1 MISPPLCVGGRLS
14 CMLDCVS
21 NANVSAATANVARH
35 RVIDIAVTRVGLARL
50 QGSRGHNLTG
60 LASKT
65 AKALGLDLPPALLA
79 RADEVIE

>member
-1 MISPPLCVGGRLS
+1 MISPPQCVGGRLS

-21 NANVSAATANVARH
+21 NADVSAAMANVARH

-50 QGSRGHNLTG
+50 QGSRRHNLSG

-65 AKALGLDLPPALLA
+65 AKALGLDLPPALLG
-79 RADEVIE
+79 RTR

>member
-1 MISPPLCVGGRLS
+1 MARWSIGSSMSPT
-14 CMLDCVS
+14 S
-21 NANVSAATANVARH
+21 NTAAESALRQLLTANVARH
-35 RVIDIAVTRVGLARL
+35 RVIYIAVTRVGLARL
-50 QGSRGHNLTG
+50 QGRRGHNLTG

>member
-1 MISPPLCVGGRLS
+1 
-14 CMLDCVS
+14 MLDCVS

-50 QGSRGHNLTG
+50 QGGRGHNLTG

-65 AKALGLDLPPALLA
+65 AKALALDLLPAPLA

>member
-1 MISPPLCVGGRLS
+1 MF
-14 CMLDCVS
+14 DCVS
-21 NANVSAATANVARH
+21 NANVSSATANVARH

-60 LASKT
+60 LAIKT
-65 AKALGLDLPPALLA
+65 AEALGLDLLPTLLA

>member
-1 MISPPLCVGGRLS
+1 MF
-14 CMLDCVS
+14 DCVS

-60 LASKT
+60 LAINT
-65 AKALGLDLPPALLA
+65 AEALGLDLLPTLLA